1 MSAWDMIK
9 TIFFGG
15 LTFLFF
21 FVIWIYNPFIH
32 RVEYE
37 VPSQMED
44 IINDS
49 KAALQG
55 RELFKTMCTSCH
67 SVRYDGIYLMSVAS
81 KPEFKNVLE
90 KFGTLIRVDEK
101 TKEKVMFLSRD
112 VYEAVAMNDL
122 LMLKSSFGKI
132 PPDLSTI
139 YLSRGAGYLYNFILN
154 PQKVLP
160 GTSMPPVMTGQEENT
175 AKIVSYLRSVS
186 EPSKAEK
193 AKRTVM
199 GIVVIAYFVAM
210 GVLLWIWRKK
220 LLAKMGY
227 GQ

>member
-21 FVIWIYNPFIH
+21 FVIWIYNPFVH
-32 RVEYE
+32 HKEYE
-37 VPSQMED
+37 IPDKMKD
-44 IINDS
+44 IIYDQ
-49 KAALQG
+49 KAAKEG
-55 RELFKTMCTSCH
+55 RELFKTMCASCH
-67 SVRYDGIYLMSVAS
+67 SVRYDGLYLMSVQS
-81 KPEFKNVLE
+81 KPEFKKVLE

-101 TKEKVMFLSRD
+101 TKEKVMFLSSD
-112 VYEAVAMNDL
+112 VYEAIAMNDL

-154 PQKVLP
+154 PSEVLP

-175 AKIVSYLRSVS
+175 AKIVAYLRSVA
-186 EPSKAEK
+186 EPSPGEK

-210 GVLLWIWRKK
+210 GLLLWVWRKK
-220 LLAKMGY
+220 LLEKMGY
-227 GQ
+227 GH